1 MGLFFLLHM
10 ELSNKFEYAMLS
22 LIALAA
28 CYATGE
34 SLQIREIAARQN
46 IPNRYLE
53 EILATLRRGGLI
65 KSIRGV
71 KGGYVLAR
79 DPQKMTLLDAFRCI
93 EGLDTERKQNSTPTT
108 VETEVIQQMWQDA
121 GQAAYSVLEKYT
133 LKDLCEQREKRRQ
146 MELMYYI

>member
-1 MGLFFLLHM
+1 M
-10 ELSNKFEYAMLS
+10 ELSNKFEYAILS
-22 LIALAA
+22 LVALAA

-93 EGLDTERKQNSTPTT
+93 EGLDAVGREQNSTPTT

-121 GQAAYSVLEKYT
+121 SQAAYSVLEKYT
-133 LKDLCEQREKRRQ
+133 LHDLCEQREKRRQ

>member
-1 MGLFFLLHM
+1 M
-10 ELSNKFEYAMLS
+10 ELSNKFEYAILS
-22 LIALAA
+22 LVALAA

-79 DPQKMTLLDAFRCI
+79 DPQKITLLDAFRCI
-93 EGLDTERKQNSTPTT
+93 EGLDAVGREQNSTPTT

-121 GQAAYSVLEKYT
+121 SQAAYSVLEKYT
-133 LKDLCEQREKRRQ
+133 LHDLCEQREKRRQ